1 MLAKPQ
7 NKPGI
12 VFLLLVLRPGP
23 SASEKVFLS
32 NHKLPASALQA
43 ARTAQPLMLMVP
55 KRELA
60 SLTELALPLNR
71 NGPSKSHLDYSWLPK
86 HVFFHLHERL
96 GEVVAKWGGHQLR
109 RIPEYPT
116 KAACEEDFSY
126 LRKFGMILRF
136 CFEGST
142 RRQQAS
148 HTQALRKGSN
158 E

>member
-60 SLTELALPLNR
+60 SLTELALPLN
-71 NGPSKSHLDYSWLPK
+71 PEWAIEIPL
-86 HVFFHLHERL
+86 RL
-96 GEVVAKWGGHQLR
+96 QLVAKTCVFPL
-109 RIPEYPT
+109 
-116 KAACEEDFSY
+116 A
-126 LRKFGMILRF
+126 
-136 CFEGST
+136 
-142 RRQQAS
+142 
-148 HTQALRKGSN
+148 
-158 E
+158 